1 MQANALPENEGILE
15 DPWSSPVN
23 GVPPHRRASELCAV
37 RLSPDTFEGPAI
49 SHRERGE
56 QAKAAHNRRLRI
68 MQSVFSLASRCR
80 VGGWQE
86 VAARDGELKTDWT
99 EPRPER
105 RSMGIEWRPS
115 GSRRRRCLQGRPC
128 PGRPSGTPDDGAGC
142 TGFGGIGAGIG
153 TVRQGSAARAG
164 SSPPVA
170 GSRQAYPHGDD
181 GATAGRRHEVSW
193 MAGRG
198 APGCRTATWIMR
210 PWRQTGHSH
219 RDMPVSSSQRSR

>member
-115 GSRRRRCLQGRPC
+115 GSRRRRCLQGRPG

-142 TGFGGIGAGIG
+142 TGFGWHRRGDRHRQARVRGAGRQQPTRG
-153 TVRQGSAARAG
+153 RVAASLSHLVRNPGMVPNETICGVRRFHRVVFQRCVRC
-164 SSPPVA
+164 PPIL
-170 GSRQAYPHGDD
+170 
-181 GATAGRRHEVSW
+181 HESFKKLE
-193 MAGRG
+193 
-198 APGCRTATWIMR
+198 
-210 PWRQTGHSH
+210 
-219 RDMPVSSSQRSR
+219 